1 MLNRF
6 SYNEYSFENATCF
19 TVVDAPA
26 AVECSRQFNQ
36 NPRANVKVGQPANLP
51 PTTTSIVVANYVG
64 FNAVVP
70 WVLDKPFARLETL
83 EVGNNCFLF
92 LTTVS
97 IRGLPRLASVVI
109 GEKSFTAWT
118 KWTRPPNAPRA
129 AHFLLENCPK
139 LQSLA
144 IARYSFSDSNDVAE
158 LITLTLGEK
167 GTGARCFAHAPLS
180 ITGGC
185 LLCFSS
191 PDLPTLDHITFGRGC
206 FQFSQHSTIASSSF
220 VASPH

>member
-1 MLNRF
+1 M
-6 SYNEYSFENATCF
+6 
-19 TVVDAPA
+19 
-26 AVECSRQFNQ
+26 Q
-36 NPRANVKVGQPANLP
+36 
-51 PTTTSIVVANYVG
+51 
-64 FNAVVP
+64 
-70 WVLDKPFARLETL
+70 
-83 EVGNNCFLF
+83 
-92 LTTVS
+92 
-97 IRGLPRLASVVI
+97 
-109 GEKSFTAWT
+109 
-118 KWTRPPNAPRA
+118 
-129 AHFLLENCPK
+129 NCPK
-139 LQSLA
+139 LQSLS
-144 IARYSFSDSNDVAE
+144 IARYSFSDFASFTLRKLPE

>member
-70 WVLDKPFARLETL
+70 WVLEKPFARLETL

-92 LTTVS
+92 LTAVS

-109 GEKSFTAWT
+109 GEKSFSANRDWKRRTEG
-118 KWTRPPNAPRA
+118 RPDTL
-129 AHFLLENCPK
+129 FE
-139 LQSLA
+139 
-144 IARYSFSDSNDVAE
+144 VAE
-158 LITLTLGEK
+158 CPQLRRLWV
-167 GTGARCFAHAPLS
+167 
-180 ITGGC
+180 GC
-185 LLCFSS
+185 WSFY
-191 PDLPTLDHITFGRGC
+191 D
-206 FQFSQHSTIASSSF
+206 F
-220 VASPH
+220 VACRLARGRERMA

>member
-64 FNAVVP
+64 FNTGAS

-83 EVGNNCFLF
+83 LGASRDPAVLLPAVVFACAFL
-92 LTTVS
+92 LTVT
-97 IRGLPRLASVVI
+97 RGLAKFIDGSECMRV
-109 GEKSFTAWT
+109 GE
-118 KWTRPPNAPRA
+118 
-129 AHFLLENCPK
+129 
-139 LQSLA
+139 
-144 IARYSFSDSNDVAE
+144 ARGHEA
-158 LITLTLGEK
+158 
-167 GTGARCFAHAPLS
+167 
-180 ITGGC
+180 
-185 LLCFSS
+185 
-191 PDLPTLDHITFGRGC
+191 
-206 FQFSQHSTIASSSF
+206 
-220 VASPH
+220 